1 MGKEVLNMSVGE
13 ESDSFVI
20 SSGTD
25 DLNSLVNGANG
36 LYVQGNGVEEP
47 VGAATEEH
55 AGNGDCLAG
64 ATAENGSATPNGNG
78 LQLESPSS
86 KTQAN
91 GKLSQSGSS
100 TKRLDE
106 EDTCSVTSS
115 SAGKGSKGKF
125 TQASAPTFKC
135 SERAEKRR
143 EFYQKLE
150 EKHQALEAEKT
161 QSEAKA
167 KKEQEAAMRQ
177 FRKSLTFK
185 ATPMPSFYHDG
196 PPPKVELKKV
206 PTTRAKSPKLGRRKS
221 LSEASTYNNS
231 EQSSHTKD
239 RTSNRRSLDS
249 CKGRT
254 TKTLEGTSPATKDR
268 VREKVTGTVHKV
280 TNERVVNIAV
290 HT

>member
-1 MGKEVLNMSVGE
+1 MGKEVLNMSLGE

-20 SSGTD
+20 SGTD
-25 DLNSLVNGANG
+25 DMEPHVNGTKD
-36 LYVQGNGVEEP
+36 LYVEGNGVEEP
-47 VGAATEEH
+47 EGVATEKH
-55 AGNGDCLAG
+55 AGNGDRLAG
-64 ATAENGSATPNGNG
+64 ATAEDGSASPNGNG
-78 LQLESPSS
+78 LQVESTPR
-86 KTQAN
+86 KDQAN

-115 SAGKGSKGKF
+115 TAGKGSKGKF

-167 KKEQEAAMRQ
+167 KKEQEALMRQ

-254 TKTLEGTSPATKDR
+254 TKTLEGTSPATKDH